1 MSFNQPRGAILMG
14 GLCAL
19 LMGAVT
25 CEHQAA
31 EPAPEPAATATQA
44 SAATAATA
52 AATAAATPAATMEPA
67 TGKLEPMRPSN
78 VPFTGGEKSFQVV
91 KDLLRTQ
98 YYRAG
103 LSEDDLYKA
112 AVAGM
117 LQQLEPQM
125 GAWNKLLTP
134 EEMNEL
140 HADMK
145 GEMVGIGVEIRFD
158 EESGISDVLSVIPG
172 SPAEHGGIRAGDKIL
187 TVAGK
192 FYKGKTLR
200 DVVFDLRGQAGEQV
214 KLTTLRGADVL
225 TFQIRREHVVYD
237 FVKTMLLPGDVGY
250 VFIRQFADNTPASV
264 QSALQELA
272 AKSVRAI
279 VIDLRGN
286 QGGLFDKAVATAEL
300 FLKKGTPIVKVRNRG
315 GEETRI
321 VSNQSGATP
330 ALPLALLV
338 DGETASSG
346 ELLAGALRE
355 GIGAQIIGQKTFG
368 KGSIQR
374 LEELPN
380 HYGVKYTASAFFLPS
395 GAAVEGQGLVPDV
408 DVALPVTAQSSAD
421 RERTRVQHIMNVT
434 ERLQADVQLRA
445 AVNILHLRLR

>member
-1 MSFNQPRGAILMG
+1 MG

-19 LMGAVT
+19 LMGAST
-25 CEHQAA
+25 CEHQGA
-31 EPAPEPAATATQA
+31 EPGTETGAAAQA
-44 SAATAATA
+44 STA
-52 AATAAATPAATMEPA
+52 AASPSAPATMEPA
-67 TGKLEPMRPSN
+67 TGKLEPMRPSS

-103 LSEDDLYKA
+103 LTEDDLYKA

-117 LQQLEPQM
+117 LQQLEPQL

-134 EEMNEL
+134 EEMAEL

-158 EESGISDVLSVIPG
+158 EESGISDVMSVIPG

-187 TVAGK
+187 TVGGK

-264 QSALQELA
+264 QSALQELQG
-272 AKSVRAI
+272 KNVRAL

-286 QGGLFDKAVATAEL
+286 QGGLFDRAVSTAEL
-300 FLKKGTPIVKVRNRG
+300 FLKKGTPIVKVRSRG
-315 GEETRI
+315 GEEKTI
-321 VSNQSGATP
+321 ASSAASAPP

-355 GIGAQIIGQKTFG
+355 GVGAQIIGQKTFG
-368 KGSIQR
+368 KGSIQK

-380 HYGVKYTASAFFLPS
+380 HYGVKFTASVFFLPS
-395 GAAVEGQGLVPDV
+395 GAAVEGQGLTPDV
-408 DVALPVTAQSSAD
+408 DVALPVTPQSSAD

>member
-44 SAATAATA
+44 SAATAAP
-52 AATAAATPAATMEPA
+52 AAATPAATMEPA

-330 ALPLALLV
+330 SLPLALLV

-395 GAAVEGQGLVPDV
+395 GAAVEGQGLAPDV